1 MGIHMH
7 CSELRQKRKRH
18 VPAAYRLS
26 QSLVLSGGLAW
37 EVGLHGLDAVLLQI
51 NYAFKPLLRLPLCF
65 IIRIGLIVN
74 PQGHFSV
81 KEYRDFSHL
90 GLWKM
95 CLSDIYTTIA

>member
-7 CSELRQKRKRH
+7 CSELRQKRKRR

-51 NYAFKPLLRLPLCF
+51 NYAFKPLLRLPLC
-65 IIRIGLIVN
+65 ITIRIGLIVN

-81 KEYRDFSHL
+81 KNTGISPIWVSGKCASQTFIL
-90 GLWKM
+90 P
-95 CLSDIYTTIA
+95 